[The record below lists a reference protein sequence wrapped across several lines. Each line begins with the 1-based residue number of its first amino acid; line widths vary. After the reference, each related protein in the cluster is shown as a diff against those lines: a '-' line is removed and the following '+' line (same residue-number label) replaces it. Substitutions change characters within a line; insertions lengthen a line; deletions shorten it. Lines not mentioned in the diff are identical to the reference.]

1 MALMLEVVSS
11 HAQSMGPNARKV
23 LGDKELK
30 IGREDDNDWVFHQSY
45 VSRHQAVIRCVNG
58 MYFLEQTGN
67 CPLALNDPARVVERN
82 RIVRLSSGDRILI
95 DDIEIR
101 LQETDSP
108 PVLPTPAATPGSSPM
123 DLLRAAPD
131 PVPFPDMGTPVGSGG
146 VGRRDDPLVILGI
159 SPATSAPPPAPSTNF
174 PKPNSPLEFALPE
187 VRPAATPAT
196 SSPGLPDNWW
206 SKPSSAAASPQSSP
220 RPDFPDISPPPVV
233 PPRPAPLPS
242 AAAPPGAAPVP
253 GAASPPSLPS
263 LCLQELLKGAGL
275 EANTQL
281 PPQVAAQLGEALR
294 IVVEG
299 TRQVLLARNDIR
311 REFRLPTTQVERK
324 DNNPLKFS
332 ADAADA
338 LHKLLVQRSPAY
350 LDTVRAFSDA
360 FDDIR
365 VHQAAMLAALRKAF
379 EHMFEQ
385 FDPDSLAARL
395 AQRGARGSVLGL
407 GKPNLWEQ
415 YAARYHEWAADPDF
429 AFRQLF
435 GEEFGKAYEQSLAEQ
450 KQRLRADRNG

>member
-1 MALMLEVVSS
+1 MPLMLEVVSS

-30 IGREDDNDWVFHQSY
+30 IGREDDNDWVFYQDY

-67 CPLALNDPARVVERN
+67 CPLAVNDPSRVVERN

-101 LQETDSP
+101 LQEIESSP
-108 PVLPTPAATPGSSPM
+108 VPATPASSASPVDLIRPVSDATPLPGFG
-123 DLLRAAPD
+123 APA
-131 PVPFPDMGTPVGSGG
+131 G
-146 VGRRDDPLVILGI
+146 VGAAGGRDDPLVILGI
-159 SPATSAPPPAPSTNF
+159 APATPAPSQAPSTGL
-174 PKPNSPLEFALPE
+174 PKSNSPLEFALPE
-187 VRPAATPAT
+187 LRPATTPAT
-196 SSPGLPDNWW
+196 SSPALSDNWW
-206 SKPSSAAASPQSSP
+206 SKTPSAAVAPPSGS
-220 RPDFPDISPPPVV
+220 RPDFPEISSPPVV
-233 PPRPAPLPS
+233 PPRQ
-242 AAAPPGAAPVP
+242 APPPAATPPEPRTEPATPSVA
-253 GAASPPSLPS
+253 GLAALS
-263 LCLQELLKGAGL
+263 LQELLKGAGL
-275 EANTQL
+275 DANAQL
-281 PPQVAAQLGEALR
+281 PPEVAAQLGEALR

-299 TRQVLLARNDIR
+299 TRQVLQARNDIR
-311 REFRLPTTQVERK
+311 REFRLPTTQIERK

-332 ADAADA
+332 ADASDA

-350 LDTVRAFSDA
+350 LDTVRAFTDA

-385 FDPDSLAARL
+385 FGPESLEARL
-395 AQRGARGSVLGL
+395 AQRGGRGSVLGL
-407 GKPNLWEQ
+407 GKPNFREQ

-435 GEEFGKAYEQSLAEQ
+435 GEEFGKAYERYLAEQ
-450 KQRLRADRNG
+450 KQLFRAGRNG